1 MTSPLSTAHRLQNAL
16 QSIALLAAM
25 AALAGFLGWTLFG
38 QAGLW
43 AAALGPVFALIANGG
58 SSEMILRLTRA
69 RPLAPE
75 HAPALYRLV
84 GLLAE
89 RAGLARMPRLY
100 RVPAPAL
107 NAFAAG
113 SRENPAIAL
122 TDGLLAGLE
131 PREMAGVLAHE
142 LSHLRARDVWVM
154 TLAALVGR
162 MTSLMSFF
170 GQLLLFI
177 LLPIS
182 LFTGQGVPLV
192 AIVLLVFAPTISGL
206 LQLALSRTRE
216 YDADVAAVQI
226 TGDPRG
232 LASALAKLERRRG
245 GWMQRLFMARAP
257 GWLLTHPSTDERIR
271 RLMELEREHA
281 LA

>member
-162 MTSLMSFF
+162 MTSLVSFF

-245 GWMQRLFMARAP
+245 NWMQRLFMARAP

>member
-245 GWMQRLFMARAP
+245 GWMQRLFIARAP